1 MLSGHGFLDLYAGSG
16 AVALEAASRGA
27 APVVAVESDRR
38 AAEVIRRNAAETKL
52 GVRVV
57 PVTVEKYLGGE
68 PQQFEL
74 CWLDPPYAVPGQTVS
89 SVVDRLAQG
98 WLAPGGIV
106 VSCTRARFC
115 RRSLSRRPIAVRAS
129 SRRASST
136 PSPPRST
143 S

>member
-1 MLSGHGFLDLYAGSG
+1 M
-16 AVALEAASRGA
+16 
-27 APVVAVESDRR
+27 VAVESDRR

-89 SVVDRLAQG
+89 SVVDRLAYRAAGARRHRRGRTGPARESSPGPIG
-98 WLAPGGIV
+98 WVIV
-106 VSCTRARFC
+106 GNVATVRRRCT
-115 RRSLSRRPIAVRAS
+115 SRRKGEA
-129 SRRASST
+129 
-136 PSPPRST
+136 
-143 S
+143 